1 MCVLWPE
8 RGALGT
14 MTMAALD
21 DAERR
26 NKKNI
31 QNARRMI
38 VVLMKA

>member
-14 MTMAALD
+14 MIMAALD
-21 DAERR
+21 GAEMR
-26 NKKNI
+26 NRKTV

-38 VVLMKA
+38 VVLI